1 MKFKKTTN
9 NNILLIFFIF
19 VFLIILQ
26 NNKFFRKLYNVH
38 TINLDKRLVNVYGYC
53 GKHSYGF
60 LNEVK
65 NKYALKENLNIVDYT
80 IQPAPSWLVFD
91 TSKKTPKNPNVF
103 INYQKNLELEF
114 VHKDNFFIATNHLQT
129 TSGIKEIHFDITEAI
144 NTNHVIQIFKI
155 VDNNKIIIFEKEINY
170 LTIKNK
176 NLIVNYNTDLINS
189 RWQNIYINLKNL
201 DKASIAKISN
211 IKLILKNK
219 YQILDEDI
227 IFKKKNCY
235 YTK

>member
-80 IQPAPSWLVFD
+80 IQPASSWLVFD
-91 TSKKTPKNPNVF
+91 TSKKTPKNPNIF

-114 VHKDNFFIATNHLQT
+114 VHKDNFFIAANHLQT